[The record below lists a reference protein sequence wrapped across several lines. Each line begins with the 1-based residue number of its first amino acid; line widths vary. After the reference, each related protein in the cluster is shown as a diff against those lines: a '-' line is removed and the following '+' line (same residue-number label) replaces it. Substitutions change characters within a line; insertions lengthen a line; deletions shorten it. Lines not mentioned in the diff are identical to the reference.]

1 MSTLQI
7 GLLAAVLL
15 LLLAWL
21 ALRGRAKATAGRPQ
35 SDHAADRVDTL
46 AGWPPQPTRLMTA
59 TERRAFAMLT
69 RALPDHIV
77 LAQVPVSRF
86 VSVPK
91 RNSYA
96 DWLRRVG
103 YQCVDLIVCD
113 IATQVLAVVELQP
126 VQPSER
132 AKKRLLRIA
141 RTLKAAGVPLHVW
154 REDKLPAF
162 ETLRQTLVPESV
174 ATLSP
179 AGPPTVPGDPLP
191 ELTLEDPGDLP
202 DRPATT
208 WFDELDS
215 EEGSL
220 GKS

>member
-21 ALRGRAKATAGRPQ
+21 ALRGRGRPGADRPR
-35 SDHAADRVDTL
+35 SDHADDRLDTL

-59 TERRAFAMLT
+59 NERRAFAMLT

-141 RTLKAAGVPLHVW
+141 RTLKAAGLPLHVW
-154 REDKLPAF
+154 REDALPAF
-162 ETLRQTLVPESV
+162 ETLRQTLLPESV
-174 ATLSP
+174 TAASS
-179 AGPPTVPGDPLP
+179 GPPTVPGDPLP
-191 ELTLEDPGDLP
+191 DLAVEELGDLP

-215 EEGSL
+215 EKASL